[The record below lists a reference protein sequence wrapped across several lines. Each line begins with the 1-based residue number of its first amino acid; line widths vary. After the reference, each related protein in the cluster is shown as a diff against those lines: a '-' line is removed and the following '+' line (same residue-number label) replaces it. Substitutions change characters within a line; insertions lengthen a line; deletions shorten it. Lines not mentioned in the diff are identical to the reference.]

1 MEGLVIDIIGV
12 LLALGLGLGG
22 GSYGWY
28 LWNKKRSKDRDVR
41 EAKMKA
47 KGKDNLEEVELE
59 SRRKCHFC
67 KKLTSPDKD
76 VFLSGLWYHKECWKG
91 PEK

>member
-1 MEGLVIDIIGV
+1 MEGLVVDLVFVLTAIGI
-12 LLALGLGLGG
+12 GLVGG
-22 GSYGWY
+22 TYTWRF
-28 LWNKKRSKDRDVR
+28 WKKDRSKDRDVR

-47 KGKDNLEEVELE
+47 QGEDNREELE
-59 SRRKCHFC
+59 LENRRKCHFC
-67 KKLTSPDKD
+67 KKVTNPDKD